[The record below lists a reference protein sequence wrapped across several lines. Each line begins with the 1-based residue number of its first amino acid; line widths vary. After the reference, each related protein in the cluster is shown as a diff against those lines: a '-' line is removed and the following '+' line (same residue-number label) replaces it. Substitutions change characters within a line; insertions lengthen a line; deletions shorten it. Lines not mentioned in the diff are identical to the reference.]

1 MTTPQR
7 LDAVAS
13 GGCQCGAVRY
23 RATAVLDSSHI
34 CHCRMCQKAV
44 GNFFAAL
51 IGIPRD
57 AFEWTRGRPALF
69 KSSNPVTRGFCGT
82 CGTPLLYDYA
92 ASKHLNVT
100 IGSLDNPAQFP
111 PQMQF
116 GNEARMPWF
125 GELCSLPDEGTTEE
139 TMAEYVA
146 AIKTSNFQHPDHD
159 TDGWADGT
167 R

>member
-1 MTTPQR
+1 MDSINAIVT
-7 LDAVAS
+7 

-23 RATAVLDSSHI
+23 RADAVLDSAHI

-57 AFEWTRGRPALF
+57 AFTWTRGAPSLF
-69 KSSNPVTRGFCGT
+69 QSSDPVIRGFCRD
-82 CGTPLLYDYA
+82 CGTPLLYDYT

-100 IGSLDNPAQFP
+100 IGSLDNPAAFP
-111 PQMQF
+111 PRMQF

-125 GELCSLPDEGTTEE
+125 DDICGLPEEGTTEE
-139 TMAEYVA
+139 TMANAVT
-146 AIKTSNFQHPDHD
+146 AIKASNHQHPDHE
-159 TDGWADGT
+159 TDQWPGRG
-167 R
+167 